1 MDEIDILKKNVAD
14 QQEQLQ
20 KSYIKIKELTAK
32 VYNLSKLITLLL
44 GKVK

>member
-1 MDEIDILKKNVAD
+1 MDEIDILKKNVAY
-14 QQEQLQ
+14 QQEQFQ

-32 VYNLSKLITLLL
+32 VYKLSKLITLLL